1 MNPSLG
7 NSQIKEF
14 NVEQFSVDHNPTGWF
29 ADIDTQKPSSSIDP
43 NQGQKT
49 PIIRKL
55 SVDRIDMT
63 PVHSF
68 SSN

>member
-43 NQGQKT
+43 NQGQK
-49 PIIRKL
+49 PQL
-55 SVDRIDMT
+55 YV
-63 PVHSF
+63 
-68 SSN
+68 N